1 MLLCA
6 IWVVLFAGPVDCYVI
21 DSVSFPI
28 PILRCRNR
36 KVLYYCHYPDKLLAT
51 NRRTCLVKMYRG
63 VIDFVE
69 EVTTG
74 MAHTT
79 LVNSN
84 FTQSVY
90 IRAFPLIQR
99 YFANKTPKVLYPAI
113 NPKNFMVT
121 PNYNESIAELLK
133 GY

>member
-1 MLLCA
+1 
-6 IWVVLFAGPVDCYVI
+6 
-21 DSVSFPI
+21 
-28 PILRCRNR
+28 
-36 KVLYYCHYPDKLLAT
+36 
-51 NRRTCLVKMYRG
+51 MYRG

-79 LVNSN
+79 LFNSN